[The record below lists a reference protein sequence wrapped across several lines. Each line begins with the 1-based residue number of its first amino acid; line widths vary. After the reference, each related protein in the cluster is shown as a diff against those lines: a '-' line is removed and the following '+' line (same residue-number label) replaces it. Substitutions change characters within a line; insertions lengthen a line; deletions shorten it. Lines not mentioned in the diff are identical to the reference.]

1 MEEPKKRN
9 TPPPTPLP
17 HLKWQNTLW
26 GTKLLEALNPKGPV
40 AG

>member
-9 TPPPTPLP
+9 TPPPPLP
-17 HLKWQNTLW
+17 HLKRQNALW
-26 GTKLLEALNPKGPV
+26 GPKLLEALNPKGPV